1 MKMLR
6 HALDAEWV
14 FTYRALWIARGDQ
27 AELPDMDQAAFVAG
41 TKVEGQ
47 SLSAWV
53 EEFRH
58 LQTANLALLGTLR

>member
-6 HALDAEWV
+6 PALDAEWV